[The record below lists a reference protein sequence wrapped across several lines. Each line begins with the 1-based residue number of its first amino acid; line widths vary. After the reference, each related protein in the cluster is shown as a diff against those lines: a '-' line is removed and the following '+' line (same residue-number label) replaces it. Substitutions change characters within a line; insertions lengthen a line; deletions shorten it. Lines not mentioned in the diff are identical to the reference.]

1 MFQQSSVACL
11 SLLLQQPGGAASLEY
26 KYMVISIEP
35 KTKKQNNSKKRKKH
49 LIFVPMQQ
57 KVPQCYA
64 ICLKLSYKNK
74 KVLVPGLSP
83 DLSEINYIVFLLIM
97 FRPRLDI

>member
-35 KTKKQNNSKKRKKH
+35 KTKKKKNNSKKKEKRKKH
-49 LIFVPMQQ
+49 LILFPCSKKCLNAMLFV
-57 KVPQCYA
+57 
-64 ICLKLSYKNK
+64 
-74 KVLVPGLSP
+74 
-83 DLSEINYIVFLLIM
+83 
-97 FRPRLDI
+97 

>member
-35 KTKKQNNSKKRKKH
+35 KTKKQNNSKKKKKH

-57 KVPQCYA
+57 KSASMLCY
-64 ICLKLSYKNK
+64 LSKTIIQEQK
-74 KVLVPGLSP
+74 SSGAWIKSRFV
-83 DLSEINYIVFLLIM
+83 
-97 FRPRLDI
+97 

>member
-35 KTKKQNNSKKRKKH
+35 ETKKQNNSKKRKKH

-57 KVPQCYA
+57 KRASMLCY
-64 ICLKLSYKNK
+64 LSKTIIQEQKSYGAWIKSRF
-74 KVLVPGLSP
+74 V
-83 DLSEINYIVFLLIM
+83 
-97 FRPRLDI
+97 

>member
-35 KTKKQNNSKKRKKH
+35 KTKKSKIILKRKKKEKKH
-49 LIFVPMQQ
+49 LILFPCSKKCLNAMLFV
-57 KVPQCYA
+57 
-64 ICLKLSYKNK
+64 
-74 KVLVPGLSP
+74 
-83 DLSEINYIVFLLIM
+83 
-97 FRPRLDI
+97 

>member
-35 KTKKQNNSKKRKKH
+35 KTKKQNNSKKKEKRKKH
-49 LIFVPMQQ
+49 LILFPCSKKCLNAMLFV
-57 KVPQCYA
+57 
-64 ICLKLSYKNK
+64 
-74 KVLVPGLSP
+74 
-83 DLSEINYIVFLLIM
+83 
-97 FRPRLDI
+97 

>member
-35 KTKKQNNSKKRKKH
+35 KTKKSKIILKRKKH
-49 LIFVPMQQ
+49 LILFPCSKKCLNAMLFV
-57 KVPQCYA
+57 
-64 ICLKLSYKNK
+64 
-74 KVLVPGLSP
+74 
-83 DLSEINYIVFLLIM
+83 
-97 FRPRLDI
+97 